1 MSCVSRT
8 VTAGQTRAAANNR
21 STLMDG
27 LMSLAERLVARRL
40 LSSEEL
46 DRVLKLQAEQPSPLT
61 RLVVELGMLSEED
74 LLPVLREHFDLPVM
88 SLRDL
93 PPVLL
98 PIELPAGIGDFFKL
112 ARMVPVA
119 VEGPE
124 LIVAT
129 ADPLDVSRL
138 HALELATGLRVKPV
152 LAREKEIVSRIE
164 ALYGAS
170 YNADG
175 AGEPQAHQIEG
186 ITDEEDVAHLRDMA
200 SEVPV
205 IRLVNQMLVRALESR
220 ASDVH
225 IEPFENQ
232 LKVRYRID
240 GILHEVESP
249 PRQLKGAVI
258 SRLKILAQLNIAE
271 RRLPQDG
278 RIKTRLAGK
287 DIDLR
292 IATVPT
298 LYGESVVIRLLE
310 RGQIFTDLETLGF
323 PPGPLARFNEMIRKP
338 HGMIL
343 VTGPTGSGKTT
354 TLYGALQ
361 KINDPGKKIITIE
374 DPVEYQLS
382 GVNQIHV
389 KPQIGLT
396 FANGLRSIVRQD
408 PDVIM
413 VGEIRDAETAE
424 IAVQAA
430 LTGHLVFSTL
440 HTNDA
445 AGAISR
451 LLEMNVQDYLLSSSL
466 LGVLAQRLVRRLCPN
481 CRREVPFVASANMG
495 DAPHLDLGDVPR
507 TVWEAV
513 GCFACSGTGYL
524 GRVGIYELLPISS
537 EICKVI
543 VQHADAGAIRALAV
557 RQGMRLLREDGW
569 DKVRQGVTTLAEV
582 VRVTRE
588 EA

>member
-1 MSCVSRT
+1 
-8 VTAGQTRAAANNR
+8 
-21 STLMDG
+21 MDTQMN
-27 LMSLAERLVARRL
+27 LSERLVERRL
-40 LSSEEL
+40 ISNEEL
-46 DRVLKLQAEQPSPLT
+46 ERVMKLKEEQQTPLT
-61 RLVVELGMLSEED
+61 RLVVELGLLSEED
-74 LLPVLREHFDLPVM
+74 LLPVLRDHFDIPVM
-88 SLRDL
+88 SLKDVANT
-93 PPVLL
+93 PL
-98 PIELPAGIGDFFKL
+98 PIEFPPGIGDFFKL
-112 ARMVPVA
+112 ARMVPVKID
-119 VEGPE
+119 GRE
-124 LIVAT
+124 LLVAT
-129 ADPLDVSRL
+129 TDPLDLSRL
-138 HALELATGLRVKPV
+138 HALELAVGLRVKPV
-152 LAREKEIVSRIE
+152 LAREKEIAARIE
-164 ALYGAS
+164 ALYSSNYAANGNEEAS
-170 YNADG
+170 AQ
-175 AGEPQAHQIEG
+175 PLEG
-186 ITDEEDVAHLRDMA
+186 IGDEEDVAHLRDMA

-205 IRLVNQMLVRALESR
+205 IRLVNQILVRALESR

-225 IEPFENQ
+225 IEPFENH

-240 GILHEVESP
+240 GILHEIESP
-249 PRQLKGAVI
+249 PRQLKGAII

-287 DIDLR
+287 DVDLR

-310 RGQIFTDLETLGF
+310 RGQIFTQLDTMGF
-323 PPGPLARFNEMIRKP
+323 PAAPLTRFNEMILKP

-451 LLEMNVQDYLLSSSL
+451 LLEMGVQDYLLSSSL
-466 LGVLAQRLVRRLCPN
+466 LGVLAQRLVRRLCPS
-481 CRREVPFVASANMG
+481 CRREVPFVGSDDMPAELEFQDGNAFS
-495 DAPHLDLGDVPR
+495 

-513 GCFACSGTGYL
+513 GCAACSGTGYL
-524 GRVGIYELLPISS
+524 GRVGIFELLPVNSD
-537 EICKVI
+537 ICKVI
-543 VQHADAGAIRALAV
+543 VQRADAGVIRNLAV
-557 RQGMRLLREDGW
+557 QQGMRLLRDDGW
-569 DKVRQGVTTLAEV
+569 DKVRQGTTTLAEV

>member
-1 MSCVSRT
+1 MDAPLNL
-8 VTAGQTRAAANNR
+8 AG
-21 STLMDG
+21 
-27 LMSLAERLVARRL
+27 RLVERHLISAD
-40 LSSEEL
+40 EME
-46 DRVLKLQAEQPSPLT
+46 RVMKLQQEQQAPFT
-61 RLVVELGMLSEED
+61 RLVVELGFISEDD
-74 LLPVLREHFDLPVM
+74 LLPVLRDHFDLPLM
-88 SLRDL
+88 SLKDFSTTAL
-93 PPVLL
+93 PLEFSPGA
-98 PIELPAGIGDFFKL
+98 IEFFKY
-112 ARMVPVA
+112 ARMVPVKL
-119 VEGPE
+119 EGRE
-124 LIVAT
+124 LSVAIT
-129 ADPLDVSRL
+129 DPMDISRL
-138 HALELATGLRVKPV
+138 HSLELATGLRVKPL
-152 LAREKEIVSRIE
+152 LAKEKEISARIE
-164 ALYGAS
+164 ALFGNGNSSESPGPA
-170 YNADG
+170 A
-175 AGEPQAHQIEG
+175 AREIEG
-186 ITDEEDVAHLRDMA
+186 IVDEEDVAHLRDMA

-240 GILHEVESP
+240 GILHEVEPP
-249 PRQLKGAVI
+249 PRQLRAAVI

-278 RIKTRLAGK
+278 RIKIRLGGK
-287 DIDLR
+287 DVDLR

-310 RGQIFTDLETLGF
+310 RGQIFTQLEALGF
-323 PPGPLARFNEMIRKP
+323 PPTLLEQFNAMILKP

-382 GVNQIHV
+382 GVNQIQV
-389 KPQIGLT
+389 KPQIGLS

-413 VGEIRDAETAE
+413 VGEIRDSETAE

-451 LLEMNVQDYLLSSSL
+451 LLEMGVQDYLLSSSL
-466 LGVLAQRLVRRLCPN
+466 LGVLAQRLVRRLCAT
-481 CRREVPFVASANMG
+481 CRKEVPFAGVANESELSFPDGTA
-495 DAPHLDLGDVPR
+495 PR

-513 GCFACSGTGYL
+513 GCDVCSGTGYH
-524 GRVGIYELLPISS
+524 GRVGIFELLAVTS

-543 VQHADAGAIRALAV
+543 IERADAGTIRKMAV
-557 RQGMRLLREDGW
+557 QQGMRLLRDDGW
-569 DKVRQGVTTLAEV
+569 DKVRLGTTTLAEV
-582 VRVTRE
+582 LRVTRE
-588 EA
+588 EG

>member
-1 MSCVSRT
+1 MN
-8 VTAGQTRAAANNR
+8 AA
-21 STLMDG
+21 T
-27 LMSLAERLVARRL
+27 SLSERLVERRL
-40 LSSEEL
+40 LSNDEL
-46 DRVLKLQAEQPSPLT
+46 DRVIKLQSEQHAPLT
-61 RLVVELGMLSEED
+61 RLVVELGLLSEED
-74 LLPVLREHFDLPVM
+74 LLPVLRDHFDIPVM
-88 SLRDL
+88 SLRDVPNSTL
-93 PPVLL
+93 A
-98 PIELPAGIGDFFKL
+98 IELPSGIGDFFKL
-112 ARMVPVA
+112 ARMVPVM
-119 VEGPE
+119 VDGGE
-124 LIVAT
+124 LVVAT
-129 ADPLDVSRL
+129 TDPLDVSRL
-138 HALELATGLRVKPV
+138 HALELAAGLRVKPV
-152 LAREKEIVSRIE
+152 LAREKEIAARIE
-164 ALYGAS
+164 ALYSSNYA
-170 YNADG
+170 ADG
-175 AGEPQAHQIEG
+175 QEAVAQPIEG
-186 ITDEEDVAHLRDMA
+186 IGDEEDVAHLRDMA

-249 PRQLKGAVI
+249 PRQLKAAVI

-287 DIDLR
+287 DVDLR

-310 RGQIFTDLETLGF
+310 RGQIFTELEAMGF
-323 PPGPLARFNEMIRKP
+323 PAEPLARFNEMILKP

-374 DPVEYQLS
+374 DPVEYQLG

-451 LLEMNVQDYLLSSSL
+451 LLEMGVQDYLLSSSL
-466 LGVLAQRLVRRLCPN
+466 LGVLAQRLVRRLCPS
-481 CRREVPFVASANMG
+481 CRKEVPFADIQAVTEELNVRESSV
-495 DAPHLDLGDVPR
+495 LR

-513 GCFACSGTGYL
+513 GCSLCSGTGYL
-524 GRVGIYELLPISS
+524 GRVGIFELLPVTS

-543 VQHADAGAIRALAV
+543 VQRADAGAIRSLAV
-557 RQGMRLLREDGW
+557 QQGMHLLREDGW
-569 DKVRQGVTTLAEV
+569 DKVRRGVTTLAEV

-588 EA
+588 EM

>member
-1 MSCVSRT
+1 
-8 VTAGQTRAAANNR
+8 
-21 STLMDG
+21 MDSH
-27 LMSLAERLVARRL
+27 LSLTQQLIEKRL
-40 LSSEEL
+40 LSSEEME
-46 DRVLKLQAEQPSPLT
+46 RVAKLQQEQQAPLT
-61 RLVVELGMLSEED
+61 RLIVELGFLSEDD
-74 LLPVLREHFDLPVM
+74 LLPVLRDHFDIPM
-88 SLRDL
+88 ISLRDL
-93 PPVLL
+93 PVTPLPVEF
-98 PIELPAGIGDFFKL
+98 PPTVGDFFKQ
-112 ARMVPVA
+112 ARMVPIK
-119 VEGPE
+119 VEGRN
-124 LIVAT
+124 LVVAIT
-129 ADPLDVSRL
+129 DPLDISRL
-138 HALELATGLRVKPV
+138 HALELAVGLRAKPV
-152 LAREKEIVSRIE
+152 LAKEKDITARIDTLFGNSYSSEAAAGAAARE
-164 ALYGAS
+164 
-170 YNADG
+170 
-175 AGEPQAHQIEG
+175 IEG
-186 ITDEEDVAHLRDMA
+186 VVDEEDVAHLRDMA

-240 GILHEVESP
+240 GILHEIEP
-249 PRQLKGAVI
+249 PPKQLKAAVI

-278 RIKTRLAGK
+278 RIKVRLAGK
-287 DIDLR
+287 DVDLR

-310 RGQIFTDLETLGF
+310 RAQIFTELEALGF
-323 PPGPLARFNEMIRKP
+323 PPTLLQQFNEMIYKP

-361 KINDPGKKIITIE
+361 KINDPEKKIITIE

-382 GVNQIHV
+382 GVNQIQV
-389 KPQIGLT
+389 KPQIGLS

-413 VGEIRDAETAE
+413 VGEIRDPETAE

-451 LLEMNVQDYLLSSSL
+451 LLEMGVQDYLLSSSL
-466 LGVLAQRLVRRLCPN
+466 LGVLAQRLVRRLCAS
-481 CRREVPFVASANMG
+481 CRKEVPFTGFNANEPELTPQR
-495 DAPHLDLGDVPR
+495 AETPR

-513 GCFACSGTGYL
+513 GCNACSGTGYL
-524 GRVGIYELLPISS
+524 GRVAILELLPVTS
-537 EICKVI
+537 ELCKII
-543 VQHADAGAIRALAV
+543 VQRADAGVIRALAV
-557 RQGMRLLREDGW
+557 QQGMRLLREDGW
-569 DKVRQGVTTLAEV
+569 DKVRHGVTTVAEV
-582 VRVTRE
+582 LRVTRE

>member
-1 MSCVSRT
+1 
-8 VTAGQTRAAANNR
+8 
-21 STLMDG
+21 MDNQ
-27 LMSLAERLVARRL
+27 LSLSERLVERRL

-46 DRVLKLQAEQPSPLT
+46 ERVNKLQTEQQSPLT
-61 RLVVELGMLSEED
+61 RLVVELGFLSEED
-74 LLPVLREHFDLPVM
+74 LLPVLRDHFEIPVM
-88 SLRDL
+88 SLRDI
-93 PPVLL
+93 PNTIL
-98 PIELPAGIGDFFKL
+98 PIELPPGIGDFFKL
-112 ARMVPVA
+112 ARMVPVMID
-119 VEGPE
+119 GTE

-129 ADPLDVSRL
+129 TDPLDVSRL
-138 HALELATGLRVKPV
+138 HALELAAGVRVKPV
-152 LAREKEIVSRIE
+152 LAREKEIAARIE
-164 ALYGAS
+164 ALYSSS
-170 YNADG
+170 YAPDG
-175 AGEPQAHQIEG
+175 GQEAVEHQLEG
-186 ITDEEDVAHLRDMA
+186 IGDEEDVAHLRDMA

-249 PRQLKGAVI
+249 PRQLKAAVI

-287 DIDLR
+287 DVDLR

-310 RGQIFTDLETLGF
+310 RGQIFTELDTLGF
-323 PPGPLARFNEMIRKP
+323 PPGPLAHFNEMILKP

-451 LLEMNVQDYLLSSSL
+451 LLEMGVQDYLLSSSL
-466 LGVLAQRLVRRLCPN
+466 LGVLAQRLVRRLCPS
-481 CRREVPFVASANMG
+481 CRKEVPFADMEGLTEELNLREGNS
-495 DAPHLDLGDVPR
+495 LT
-507 TVWEAV
+507 TVWEAT
-513 GCFACSGTGYL
+513 GCNACSGTGYL
-524 GRVGIYELLPISS
+524 GRVGIFELLPVTS

-543 VQHADAGAIRALAV
+543 SQRADAGVIRNLAV
-557 RQGMRLLREDGW
+557 QQGMRLLREDGW
-569 DKVRQGVTTLAEV
+569 DKVRQGLTTLAEV
-582 VRVTRE
+582 LRVTRE
-588 EA
+588 ES

>member
-1 MSCVSRT
+1 MDAPLNL
-8 VTAGQTRAAANNR
+8 AGR
-21 STLMDG
+21 LI
-27 LMSLAERLVARRL
+27 ERHLISAD
-40 LSSEEL
+40 EME
-46 DRVLKLQAEQPSPLT
+46 RVMKLQQEQQAPFA
-61 RLVVELGMLSEED
+61 RLVVELGFISEDD
-74 LLPVLREHFDLPVM
+74 LLPVLRDHFDLPLT
-88 SLRDL
+88 SLKDFPTTAL
-93 PPVLL
+93 PLEFSAGA
-98 PIELPAGIGDFFKL
+98 IEFFKY
-112 ARMVPVA
+112 ARMVPVKL
-119 VEGPE
+119 EGRE
-124 LIVAT
+124 LSVAIT
-129 ADPLDVSRL
+129 DPLDISRL
-138 HALELATGLRVKPV
+138 HSLELATGLRIKPV
-152 LAREKEIVSRIE
+152 LAKEKEISARIE
-164 ALYGAS
+164 ALFGSGNSSESPGPA
-170 YNADG
+170 A
-175 AGEPQAHQIEG
+175 AREIEG
-186 ITDEEDVAHLRDMA
+186 IVDEEDVAHLRDMA

-240 GILHEVESP
+240 GILHEVEPP
-249 PRQLKGAVI
+249 PRQLRAAVI

-278 RIKTRLAGK
+278 RIKIRLGGK
-287 DIDLR
+287 DVDLR

-310 RGQIFTDLETLGF
+310 RGQIFTELETLGF
-323 PPGPLARFNEMIRKP
+323 PPNLLEQFNAMILKP

-382 GVNQIHV
+382 GVNQIQV
-389 KPQIGLT
+389 KPQIGLS

-451 LLEMNVQDYLLSSSL
+451 LLEMGVQDYLLSSSL
-466 LGVLAQRLVRRLCPN
+466 LGVLAQRLVRRLCAA
-481 CRREVPFVASANMG
+481 CRKEVPFAGIA
-495 DAPHLDLGDVPR
+495 DATELSFADGTAPR

-513 GCFACSGTGYL
+513 GCDVCSGTGYH
-524 GRVGIYELLPISS
+524 GRVGIFELLAVTS

-543 VQHADAGAIRALAV
+543 IERADAGTIRKMAV
-557 RQGMRLLREDGW
+557 QLGMRLLRDDGW
-569 DKVRQGVTTLAEV
+569 EKVRLGTTTLAEV
-582 VRVTRE
+582 LRVTRE
-588 EA
+588 EG

>member
-1 MSCVSRT
+1 M
-8 VTAGQTRAAANNR
+8 QTQV
-21 STLMDG
+21 
-27 LMSLAERLVARRL
+27 SLAECLIERQM
-40 LSSEEL
+40 LSSEEME
-46 DRVLKLQAEQPSPLT
+46 RVRQLQEEQQAPLS
-61 RLVVELGMLSEED
+61 RLVVELGFLSEED
-74 LLPVLREHFDLPVM
+74 LLPVMRDHFDLPLM
-88 SLRDL
+88 SLRDV
-93 PPVLL
+93 PNTPL
-98 PIELPAGIGDFFKL
+98 PIDLPANIGDFFKL
-112 ARMVPVA
+112 ARMVPVKID
-119 VEGPE
+119 GRD
-124 LIVAT
+124 LIVAI
-129 ADPLDVSRL
+129 ADPMELSRL
-138 HALELATGLRVKPV
+138 HAIELATGLRVKAV
-152 LAREKEIVSRIE
+152 LAKEKEIAARIE
-164 ALYGAS
+164 ALYGGS
-170 YNADG
+170 YTADG
-175 AGEPQAHQIEG
+175 TPEEAAQGFDG
-186 ITDEEDVAHLRDMA
+186 IAEDEDVAHLRDMA

-278 RIKTRLAGK
+278 RIKTRLGGK

-310 RGQIFTDLETLGF
+310 RGQIFTQLETMGF
-323 PPGPLARFNEMIRKP
+323 PPVQLARFNEMILKP

-374 DPVEYQLS
+374 DPVEYQLG

-440 HTNDA
+440 AYQRCRRRDLAASRDGCAGLSALVVATGRAGAALGAPPLCGVPKRSAVYRTRGRGARDGAGQWPTVAYHLGSGRLRSLQRHWVFGPCRRLRAATGDDGYLQIDQSKGRRQWHPQSRRA
-445 AGAISR
+445 AGHAAFAR
-451 LLEMNVQDYLLSSSL
+451 GW
-466 LGVLAQRLVRRLCPN
+466 LG
-481 CRREVPFVASANMG
+481 
-495 DAPHLDLGDVPR
+495 
-507 TVWEAV
+507 
-513 GCFACSGTGYL
+513 
-524 GRVGIYELLPISS
+524 
-537 EICKVI
+537 
-543 VQHADAGAIRALAV
+543 
-557 RQGMRLLREDGW
+557 
-569 DKVRQGVTTLAEV
+569 
-582 VRVTRE
+582 
-588 EA
+588 